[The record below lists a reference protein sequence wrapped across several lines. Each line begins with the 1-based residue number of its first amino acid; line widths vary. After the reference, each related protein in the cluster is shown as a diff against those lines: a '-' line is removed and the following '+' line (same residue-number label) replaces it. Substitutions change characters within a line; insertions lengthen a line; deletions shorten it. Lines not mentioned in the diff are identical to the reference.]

1 MWWGSPLPR
10 SCSPRS
16 VELLPLGRPPPGF
29 REALPVSLRLLVVE
43 GGSSGRYTGGGME
56 RVSLTPPGEKR
67 ERGAKARLY
76 VRWMPHLGAEA
87 VALYELLRLLPDVGE
102 DAVELTELA
111 ELLRSTPESVET
123 SLRVLV
129 EHGFALER
137 GGWFEV
143 LEHPPVACGTRRNV
157 ASGEEPVGE
166 DGAVQEGPVVRDIQV
181 MRAEPEGV
189 SPDDY
194 FRYMGTLPAPHI
206 LEFLNGYTERDGVE
220 TAAVIEALKI
230 ASERDARRV
239 GYVRSIL
246 ERWVERG
253 VKTVADVERFE
264 QDRKLRLV
272 AESGAVRGG
281 ALKLRGEVSDGA
293 DRGSA
298 ARRREGYEW
307 LFGE

>member
-1 MWWGSPLPR
+1 MLRPLY
-10 SCSPRS
+10 C
-16 VELLPLGRPPPGF
+16 
-29 REALPVSLRLLVVE
+29 
-43 GGSSGRYTGGGME
+43 GGME
-56 RVSLTPPGEKR
+56 RVRLTPPGEKR

-87 VALYELLRLLPDVGE
+87 VALYELLRLLPDVGN
-102 DAVELTELA
+102 DAVDLTELA
-111 ELLRSTPESVET
+111 ELLRSSPESVET

-129 EHGFALER
+129 EHGFAVER
-137 GGWFEV
+137 EGWFEV
-143 LEHPPVACGTRRNV
+143 LEHPPVARGSR
-157 ASGEEPVGE
+157 
-166 DGAVQEGPVVRDIQV
+166 DGAAGVAEAAGAVHDGPVVREIEV

-220 TAAVIEALKI
+220 TEAVIEALKI

-281 ALKLRGEVSDGA
+281 ALKLRGGVSDGT

>member
-1 MWWGSPLPR
+1 MQQVR
-10 SCSPRS
+10 
-16 VELLPLGRPPPGF
+16 
-29 REALPVSLRLLVVE
+29 
-43 GGSSGRYTGGGME
+43 
-56 RVSLTPPGEKR
+56 LTPPGEKR

-102 DAVELTELA
+102 DAVDLAELA

-123 SLRVLV
+123 SLRVLI
-129 EHGFALER
+129 EHGFAIER

-143 LEHPPVACGTRRNV
+143 LKHPPVARGSRGSATGV
-157 ASGEEPVGE
+157 VPTGDDEASG
-166 DGAVQEGPVVRDIQV
+166 GPVVREIEV
-181 MRAEPEGV
+181 VRAEPEGV

-220 TAAVIEALKI
+220 TGAIIEALKI

-272 AESGAVRGG
+272 AESGAVKGG
-281 ALKLRGEVSDGA
+281 AMNLRRGVSDGS
-293 DRGSA
+293 DGGSA